1 MEQDAQKQR
10 EKSVIG
16 RPFQPG
22 ESGNPGGRPKG
33 SVSITTE
40 IRNIL
45 RDNPDKRKQLAQSLV
60 DLAAEGNAAAIRE
73 VMTRHDGPVPV
84 PINVSQLSN
93 EQLLAAL
100 EASLGGGGE
109 EAETEPP
116 DAD

>member
-1 MEQDAQKQR
+1 MKENAQEQR

-16 RPFQPG
+16 RPFEKGQ
-22 ESGNPGGRPKG
+22 SGNPGGRPKG

-100 EASLGGGGE
+100 EISLGAGSE
-109 EAETEPP
+109 EEGPEPT
-116 DAD
+116 DEA